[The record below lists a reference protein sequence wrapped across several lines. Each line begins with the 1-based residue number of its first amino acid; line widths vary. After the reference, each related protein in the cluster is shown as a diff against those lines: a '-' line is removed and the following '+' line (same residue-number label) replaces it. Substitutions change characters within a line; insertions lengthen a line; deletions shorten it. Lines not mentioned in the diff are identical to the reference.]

1 MTTSTYVLLLTLVVV
16 ADANP
21 SGSRDHVIE
30 QHQSAEVFV
39 LVTLD
44 RLVLLHHI
52 HRLHR
57 RPSGVGRNSV
67 NGQKKQKLDESD
79 PNVLL
84 LIKHFKSDEQPLSTG
99 ARLTREMS
107 GQEAH
112 DDDSQ
117 RGNFLDFLLLPR
129 RKRMRNPVNL
139 ATPPS
144 AEKPPML
151 LSPPPPATE
160 GKEKEI
166 SAGKSRDEELVD
178 TVAIASDV
186 MEYTGHVDTHEEDH
200 GDFLT
205 SLGGHIPHLWHD
217 LGKML
222 THSLGQNPLG
232 TGTDRDSYE
241 YFGMVGKAPYILC
254 PLGFKKNSLG
264 NTIYQPSSDV
274 APFCKNQHQ

>member
-1 MTTSTYVLLLTLVVV
+1 MQI
-16 ADANP
+16 D
-21 SGSRDHVIE
+21 
-30 QHQSAEVFV
+30 
-39 LVTLD
+39 
-44 RLVLLHHI
+44 
-52 HRLHR
+52 
-57 RPSGVGRNSV
+57 
-67 NGQKKQKLDESD
+67 DES
-79 PNVLL
+79 
-84 LIKHFKSDEQPLSTG
+84 IC
-99 ARLTREMS
+99 A
-107 GQEAH
+107 
-112 DDDSQ
+112 
-117 RGNFLDFLLLPR
+117 
-129 RKRMRNPVNL
+129 
-139 ATPPS
+139 
-144 AEKPPML
+144 
-151 LSPPPPATE
+151 

-232 TGTDRDSYE
+232 TGTERDSYE

-274 APFCKNQHQ
+274 APFCKNQHQWNHIAICCPSVELLRSNFNNHGRVKSPKNSLVCWVNTALPNHLIDSWKKYLKIP